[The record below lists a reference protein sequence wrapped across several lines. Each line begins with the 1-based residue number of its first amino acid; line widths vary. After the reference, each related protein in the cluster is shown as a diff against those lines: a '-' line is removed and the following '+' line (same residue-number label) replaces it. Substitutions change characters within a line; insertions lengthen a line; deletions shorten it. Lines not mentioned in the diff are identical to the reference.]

1 MNFYDI
7 HKPTKVICD
16 ASPLGLGA
24 MLVQTLPNGQDI
36 VISYASRS
44 LTDAVKNYTQIGR
57 EALAIYFAC
66 FRFKLYLL
74 GKPFIVNSDHQPL
87 ESLFNNPTKEL
98 PFRIETET
106 SRFFLQS

>member
-1 MNFYDI
+1 M
-7 HKPTKVICD
+7 ICD

-24 MLVQTLPNGQDI
+24 MLVQTLPNGQEI

-44 LTDAVKNYTQIGR
+44 LTDAEKNYSQIER

-74 GKPFIVNSDHQPL
+74 GTSFIVNIAIISH
-87 ESLFNNPTKEL
+87 
-98 PFRIETET
+98 
-106 SRFFLQS
+106 